1 VTVREGAS
9 VSVIITT
16 YNQAQF
22 IADAVSSAL
31 KQTLAPLE
39 VIVVDD
45 GSIDD
50 TPSRLQAFGDRITVI
65 RQRNQGVAASRNTG
79 VAAARGELLAF
90 LDGDD
95 LWQPE
100 KLEVQVG
107 AYRAR
112 PEAGLV
118 AVDGV
123 EFDSTNLL
131 RETLFDRRLAAS
143 IPAGGSITMPCRR
156 VLIEGN
162 LICTVSQIMIPKAVL
177 EAVGASDG
185 RYATASDYDLY
196 LRIAARF
203 PFTLVGRSLVRW
215 RYVATSASGPRNV
228 RWLRWWM
235 DELRVLKR
243 HLRTAARPEKDLV
256 RRAIVARAQN
266 AARQAYDH
274 GREHDKRVAVMY
286 LFNLLRTRTAW
297 PSAVP
302 FLLGLSVPH
311 TFIRWIRSRHA
322 H

>member
-1 VTVREGAS
+1 MTVRERAS

-16 YNQAQF
+16 YNQANF

-31 KQTLAPLE
+31 TQTLAPLE

-45 GSIDD
+45 GSTDD
-50 TPSRLQAFGDRITVI
+50 TPSRLRAFGDRITVI

-100 KLEVQVG
+100 KLEAQVG

-112 PEAGLV
+112 PEVGLV

-123 EFDSTNLL
+123 EFDSKGLL
-131 RETLFDRRLAAS
+131 RQTLFDGRLAAS
-143 IPAGGSITMPCRR
+143 IPDGGSLTIPCRR
-156 VLIEGN
+156 ELIEGN
-162 LICTVSQIMIPKAVL
+162 LICTVSQIMIPRTVL
-177 EAVGASDG
+177 DAVGTSDT

-203 PFTLVGRSLVRW
+203 PFTFVKRAFVRW
-215 RYVATSASGPRNV
+215 RFLPTSASGPGNV
-228 RWLRWWM
+228 RWLRWWG
-235 DELRVLKR
+235 DELLVLKR
-243 HLRTAARPEKDLV
+243 HLRTADRPEKDLL
-256 RRAIVARAQN
+256 RRAIVARAQH
-266 AARQAYDH
+266 AARHAYDH
-274 GREHDKRVAVMY
+274 GREHDKRQACMY
-286 LFNLLRTRTAW
+286 LLSLLRIRMAW
-297 PSAVP
+297 PTTVT
-302 FLLGLSVPH
+302 FLLALSMPH
-311 TFIRWIRSRHA
+311 TLIQWIRSRHA